1 MWKTALIS
9 CHSGKQFLYS
19 SKFCIQF
26 RVSKPE
32 EKFRK
37 IIKESSPSFL
47 PFFLPHYLYGLIN
60 RSSAHSL
67 RKERFKG
74 NYTTKFASTLC
85 RIRKSLECAVIG
97 IFLEWADSVE
107 VHCNFYRLSV
117 NTAWTLSLEDSLSG
131 DVYTRACVYTQTCT
145 QRFKGWKL
153 GLWYRHCKMVYL

>member
-1 MWKTALIS
+1 MWKIALTS
-9 CHSGKQFLYS
+9 CHAGKQFPYN

-26 RVSKPE
+26 WVSKPE

-37 IIKESSPSFL
+37 IIKEESSPFFL

-67 RKERFKG
+67 RKKRLKG
-74 NYTTKFASTLC
+74 NYTTKFVSTLC
-85 RIRKSLECAVIG
+85 RIRKSLECAVMG

-107 VHCNFYRLSV
+107 VHSNFYLLSL
-117 NTAWTLSLEDSLSG
+117 NTAWICPLKIHYL

-145 QRFKGWKL
+145 QRCKGWKL

>member
-1 MWKTALIS
+1 MWFFNNLEFISFMWKTALIS
-9 CHSGKQFLYS
+9 FHSGKQFLYS

-26 RVSKPE
+26 GVSKPE

-37 IIKESSPSFL
+37 IIKEESSPSFL

-67 RKERFKG
+67 RKERLKG

-97 IFLEWADSVE
+97 SFLEWADSVE

-131 DVYTRACVYTQTCT
+131 CVYSCMCVHTNMHTEI
-145 QRFKGWKL
+145 
-153 GLWYRHCKMVYL
+153 